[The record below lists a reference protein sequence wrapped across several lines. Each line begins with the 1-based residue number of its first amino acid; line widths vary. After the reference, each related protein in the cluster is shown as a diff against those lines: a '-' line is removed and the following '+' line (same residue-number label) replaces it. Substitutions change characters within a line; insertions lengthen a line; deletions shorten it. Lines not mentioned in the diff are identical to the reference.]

1 MNPSILNNEKK
12 EKAETEKEK
21 IHIELI
27 KLYINIELK
36 VKNNVSIIIYG
47 LVSKYNSRNFRK
59 KN

>member
-12 EKAETEKEK
+12 EKAETETEK

-59 KN
+59 KI